1 MKRQGL
7 FFAAFVFLG
16 GILRLASTGTVPV
29 VHSSPPALPPA
40 KAQNTKIEKSIVPPS
55 GPQTAYERAFAESI
69 AGYFA
74 CAELTRSSPNKDD
87 ESHWRVPTKARGNVQ
102 FLIAIV
108 PDPVHTH
115 LALLFD
121 RTIESLQQAV
131 QHQGDY
137 SFDRSILPWKLNAH
151 KAADGVAERQSED
164 MERRA
169 RESFPGLLIFR
180 TTTPTSPGQG
190 DICSSQRP
198 LFVFLVAETPTSGIR
213 SNQFQNALKI
223 EREIRAGVAESGPAA
238 NPRIF
243 ILGPNF
249 SGSLDSLSRQL
260 KMIPQKPP
268 EAFVYSGSVT
278 SANSMDEF
286 KSQFEPL
293 RTDRLL
299 AVHFASFQEN
309 DEFSIQQFLRYAT
322 CKGYKPEEIAVLS
335 EDDTAYGAYV
345 HVKASPLNATPSEK
359 QGKTKADGCGGEKTD
374 ISQMSAEIVH
384 LHFPREISYFR
395 SAYEK
400 ELAAKQDA
408 TSKLPGKT
416 TLSLNLE
423 EESTD
428 DDAVAPYAGS
438 QTSLSQEAVMLGV
451 VSELQKHHIKFTI
464 LLATNPVDQLFLARY
479 LRNSYPQGR
488 VVVTQPDLLLLSQE
502 DSLLEGVLGLNIYP
516 LVPGQSD
523 LLCDADSPEVC
534 VPQSGQPE
542 RKQPKPHQDRLFE
555 SSSNIGTFNAMVG
568 LLTALR
574 PELRWSPPTYRES
587 DCQRGPCIREKIP
600 SAPYAEYGS
609 PCVTSKDASATKNK
623 DASPA
628 KDAPPTCPGKPLT
641 WLTILG
647 HDGYW
652 PIAALSDKP
661 WKSVDHK
668 LPIFKSDSSDSG
680 KSQEST
686 LLGIDAPALVPVRQK
701 GDGKDRKDREEEED
715 EKKRAHTTPAWNIAY
730 CLCFVALL
738 VHAILSCTGTFL
750 ADSEMRAQF
759 AGTHDKFG
767 AAVMAIGAF
776 WLCTAFVL
784 IMCARSPLVDWRGDG
799 WLTPVLWAP
808 LPIFVG
814 FVLWDFWVQRKRRL
828 VASVLFLCVSLSAT
842 FQLLLAYDWFEKLP
856 ILWSTRYIHFASEV
870 SPIPPFLLLIAAG
883 YWWVWLSL
891 RGMSIVDLRRPRLP
905 NPSTLGPKSFRMS
918 DKDGEAIRS
927 TAHPVLFAWRVLIV
941 IVGVYIIS
949 LTVLDLR
956 HPLQSLEGVYYDWG
970 YCAALAFAI
979 AVYLGCLIRLT
990 STWFSYKHV
999 LTGLDRS
1006 PLREAFSRMKRL
1018 SWKSMWNPG
1027 GSTLR
1032 ETYRVMSRT
1041 FENLDKLKPLLEK
1054 EPTTGNVLISI
1065 GETNRA
1071 YEAAVATYGLISSY
1085 PQSAQPRPPANAHK
1099 NSGNHAEPNA
1109 EESAPLAPATIS
1121 SSAAHPSTLV
1131 VTGATATL
1139 ASVSAG
1145 TAVAMAREATSSQEK
1160 EAEAAALSTESESGS
1175 LNEDQSRTAEAD
1187 QDDRTSNISIAE
1199 KPAKRDLLHRLVQ
1212 QIETLQKCMADT
1224 AGFLI
1229 HDVLTPKWLAEQ
1241 APVVSIE
1248 RRIKKDD
1255 LSVVQALAEEYSA
1268 LVYVNFLQSV
1278 LLQMRTLVICA
1289 AGMYVFIV
1297 CSISIYPFEPHP
1309 ALQVLAVALLLVMGV
1324 IVGFVYSEMHRDAI
1338 LNRLTST
1345 TAGELGWDF
1354 WVKFIAAGALPLF
1367 SLLAVQFPEIGRFLF
1382 SWLEPLL
1389 QSAK

>member
-1 MKRQGL
+1 MRRGGL
-7 FFAAFVFLG
+7 YLAALAFLG
-16 GILRLASTGTVPV
+16 GILRLSGFGAAPVNQPVGGGQKETYSQKAKHETHRIASAGP
-29 VHSSPPALPPA
+29 HSTFENDIAGS
-40 KAQNTKIEKSIVPPS
+40 V
-55 GPQTAYERAFAESI
+55 
-69 AGYFA
+69 AGYFG
-74 CAELTRSSPNKDD
+74 CADLASQSSKKDTD
-87 ESHWRVPTKARGNVQ
+87 KEAHWNVPVEARGHMQ

-108 PDPVHTH
+108 PDPLHTH

-121 RTIESLQQAV
+121 REIQSLQQAV
-131 QHQGDY
+131 QQQGEY
-137 SFDRSILPWKLNAH
+137 AFDRSILPWKLLPH
-151 KAADGVAERQSED
+151 KTTEGVDERQSED
-164 MERRA
+164 LERKD
-169 RESFPGLLIFR
+169 REALPGLLIFR
-180 TTTPTSPGQG
+180 SNTISPGR
-190 DICSSQRP
+190 DACSSRRS

-213 SNQFQNALKI
+213 NNQFQNALRI
-223 EREIRAGVAESGPAA
+223 AREIRAGVAESTAAA
-238 NPRIF
+238 NPRLF

-260 KMIPQKPP
+260 NMIPQRPS
-268 EAFVYSGSVT
+268 EVFVYSGSVT
-278 SANSMDEF
+278 SANSMQEF
-286 KSQFEPL
+286 KSQFESL

-335 EDDTAYGAYV
+335 EDDTAYGAYG
-345 HVKASPLNATPSEK
+345 HPKASPMNAPLSEE
-359 QGKTKADGCGGEKTD
+359 QGKAKMEGCGGERTD
-374 ISQMSAEIVH
+374 ISQMSTEIVR

-408 TSKLPGKT
+408 TAKLPGKT
-416 TLSLNLE
+416 ALSLNLE
-423 EESTD
+423 DEGTD

-523 LLCDADSPEVC
+523 LLCDANSPEVC

-568 LLTALR
+568 LLTALK
-574 PELRWSPPTYRES
+574 PELRWSPPTYSES
-587 DCQRGPCIREKIP
+587 DCLHGPCIREKIP
-600 SAPYAEYGS
+600 PAPYAEYGS
-609 PCVTSKDASATKNK
+609 PCVTYKDASATRNK
-623 DASPA
+623 DAFPP

-668 LPIFKSDSSDSG
+668 LPIFKSDSRGSER
-680 KSQEST
+680 SQAST
-686 LLGIDAPALVPVRQK
+686 LLEIDTPALVPV
-701 GDGKDRKDREEEED
+701 KDRKDKEQEED

-730 CLCFVALL
+730 CICFVALL
-738 VHAILSCTGTFL
+738 AHAILSCKGSFL

-767 AAVMAIGAF
+767 AAVIAIGAF
-776 WLCTAFVL
+776 WLFTAFVL
-784 IMCARSPLVDWRGDG
+784 TMCARSPLVAWRGDG

-808 LPIFVG
+808 LPIFAG

-828 VASVLFLCVSLSAT
+828 IASVLFLCVSLSTT

-856 ILWSTRYIHFASEV
+856 VLWSTRYIHFASEV

-905 NPSTLGPKSFRMS
+905 NASTLGPKSFRMS
-918 DKDGEAIRS
+918 DKDGEAIRNI
-927 TAHPVLFAWRVLIV
+927 AHPVLFAWRVLIV
-941 IVGVYIIS
+941 IAAVYIIS

-979 AVYLGCLIRLT
+979 AVYLGCLIRLA

-1054 EPTTGNVLISI
+1054 EPTAGNVLTLI
-1065 GETNRA
+1065 GETNGA
-1071 YEAAVATYGLISSY
+1071 YDAAVATYGLLSSY
-1085 PQSAQPRPPANAHK
+1085 PQSAQPRRPPANADK
-1099 NSGNHAEPNA
+1099 NSGNHTEP
-1109 EESAPLAPATIS
+1109 EESARLASA
-1121 SSAAHPSTLV
+1121 SSAARPSMLV
-1131 VTGATATL
+1131 VTGVTATP
-1139 ASVSAG
+1139 ASASAG
-1145 TAVAMAREATSSQEK
+1145 TAVAMAREATSSHEK
-1160 EAEAAALSTESESGS
+1160 EPENAAPSTESESGS
-1175 LNEDQSRTAEAD
+1175 VDEEQARTAATGQNHHASE
-1187 QDDRTSNISIAE
+1187 ISGAE
-1199 KPAKRDLLHRLVQ
+1199 KPTKRDLLNTLLQ
-1212 QIETLQKCMADT
+1212 QIETLQKSMADT
-1224 AGFLI
+1224 AGLLI
-1229 HDVLTPKWLAEQ
+1229 RDFLTPKWLAEQ
-1241 APVVSIE
+1241 TPVVSVDK
-1248 RRIKKDD
+1248 RIKKDD
-1255 LSVVQALAEEYSA
+1255 LPVVQALAEEYSA

-1309 ALQVLAVALLLVMGV
+1309 ALQVLAVALVLVMGV
-1324 IVGFVYSEMHRDAI
+1324 VVGFVYSEMHRDAI
-1338 LNRLTST
+1338 LSRLTST
-1345 TAGELGWDF
+1345 NAGELGWDF
-1354 WVKFIAAGALPLF
+1354 WLKFISAGAIPVF